1 MFILSY
7 VTWQGKKVVE
17 IKVHISIKLCVYI
30 YIYLHISLWPRI
42 WDSSHFKLSQ
52 RCFELINNLLN
63 LLCGGFPGCP
73 VVKNPPS
80 NAGDMGSIPNQG
92 NKIPHA
98 VGYLSPHATATEP
111 TYTGA
116 CV

>member
-1 MFILSY
+1 MI
-7 VTWQGKKVVE
+7 
-17 IKVHISIKLCVYI
+17 
-30 YIYLHISLWPRI
+30 
-42 WDSSHFKLSQ
+42 
-52 RCFELINNLLN
+52 
-63 LLCGGFPGCP
+63 
-73 VVKNPPS
+73 KNPPS

-116 CV
+116 CVSNQRITRAATEIPCAATKTNTAK